1 MIKLRYGRMFRDA
14 LDGEHGLDRARLPG
28 LVSRF
33 GLILADV
40 RNRRAAGEYGFYRL
54 VDQATTV
61 RQIQAFAEGV
71 GQAYDHVLV
80 LGIGGSALGTKALL
94 NALRRPAWN
103 EWDDEGR
110 DFFPRLT
117 ILENIDATTVAAA
130 LERIDPRRVLVN
142 VISKSGGTAETMSQY
157 LVVREWLEQ
166 ALGSAASRHLVFTT
180 DPARGALREIA
191 QREHIAT
198 LDVPPEVGG
207 RFSVLSPV
215 GLLPAALV
223 GIDVEALLAGA
234 RLAVERSESDD
245 LLQNAAALYAGLH
258 WAADTSLGAR
268 VHVLM
273 PYTDR
278 LREFAEWYRQLWAE
292 SLGKRVDRN
301 GKAVHVGPTP
311 VGAVGATDQ
320 HSQVQLFMEGP
331 YDKVITFM
339 TVDDLGVDVPIPRP
353 PDPSAG
359 SGQAP
364 STSSGQAPSTSLGQ
378 APSISSG
385 QALPPDLAYLPG
397 HTLGE
402 LLRAEYQATSAALA
416 EMGKMSCTLTLPDLT
431 PATMGE
437 AIMFYQ
443 LATGYAGAW
452 YGIDPFDQPG
462 VELGKRLTYAAMGR
476 PGYETES
483 REPPSTTDEV

>member
-1 MIKLRYGRMFRDA
+1 MIKLRYGRMLKDA
-14 LDGEHGLDRARLPG
+14 LDGEHGLGRAKLKE
-28 LVSRF
+28 LVGRF
-33 GLILADV
+33 GQIQREVSD
-40 RNRRAAGEYGFYRL
+40 RRQAGEYGFYKL
-54 VDQATTV
+54 VEQEPVV
-61 RQIQAFAEGV
+61 RQIKAFAEGL
-71 GQAYDHVLV
+71 GQAHDHVLV

-117 ILENIDATTVAAA
+117 ILENIDPTSVSAA
-130 LERIDPRRVLVN
+130 LQRIDPRRVLVN
-142 VISKSGGTAETMSQY
+142 VISKSGGTAETMAQY
-157 LVVREWLEQ
+157 LVVRAWLEG

-180 DPARGALREIA
+180 DPARGALRELA
-191 QREHIAT
+191 QGERIAT

-223 GIDVEALLAGA
+223 GIDIEGLLTGA
-234 RLAVERSESDD
+234 RHALGRAEAAD
-245 LLQNAAALYAGLH
+245 LLRNPPALYAALH
-258 WAADTSLGAR
+258 WAADSELGAP

-273 PYTDR
+273 PYSDR
-278 LREFAEWYRQLWAE
+278 LRDFAEWYRQLWAE
-292 SLGKRVDRN
+292 SLGKRVDRQ
-301 GKAVHVGPTP
+301 GRQVHVGPTP

-331 YDKVITFM
+331 FDKVITFV
-339 TVDDLGVDVPIPRP
+339 TVDDLGVDVPIPRGP
-353 PDPSAG
+353 G
-359 SGQAP
+359 
-364 STSSGQAPSTSLGQ
+364 
-378 APSISSG
+378 
-385 QALPPDLAYLPG
+385 LPPDLDYLQG

-402 LLRAEYQATSAALA
+402 LLRAEYEATSAALA
-416 EMGKMSCTLTLPDLT
+416 QMGRMSCTLTLPDLT
-431 PATMGE
+431 PATLGE
-437 AIMFYQ
+437 VIMFFQ

-476 PGYETES
+476 PGYQS
-483 REPPSTTDEV
+483 EPKKSLVSNDEV

>member
-1 MIKLRYGRMFRDA
+1 MASTVSIGRGWRSSPAGSLR
-14 LDGEHGLDRARLPG
+14 
-28 LVSRF
+28 SRRRY
-33 GLILADV
+33 AAAV
-40 RNRRAAGEYGFYRL
+40 RRASTGSIRL
-54 VDQATTV
+54 VDQAATV

-110 DFFPRLT
+110 EFFPRLT
-117 ILENIDATTVAAA
+117 ILENVDPTSVAAA

-142 VISKSGGTAETMSQY
+142 VISKSGGTAETMAQY

-180 DPARGALREIA
+180 DPDRGALRELA
-191 QREHIAT
+191 AARAYRHAGCSAR
-198 LDVPPEVGG
+198 GG
-207 RFSVLSPV
+207 RPV
-215 GLLPAALV
+215 QRAFPGWPAC
-223 GIDVEALLAGA
+223 
-234 RLAVERSESDD
+234 RRRWSESMWRPCWRAPAWRWSAP
-245 LLQNAAALYAGLH
+245 NRMTCCRIRPRSTRALH
-258 WAADTSLGAR
+258 WAADTGLAAR

-301 GKAVHVGPTP
+301 GKPVHVGPTP

-331 YDKVITFM
+331 LRQGHHLRDRGRPRCGCP
-339 TVDDLGVDVPIPRP
+339 DSRSAEACGGLGQISRRTSNTSRATRWASCFGPSTRRPPRP
-353 PDPSAG
+353 WP
-359 SGQAP
+359 Q
-364 STSSGQAPSTSLGQ
+364 
-378 APSISSG
+378 
-385 QALPPDLAYLPG
+385 
-397 HTLGE
+397 
-402 LLRAEYQATSAALA
+402 
-416 EMGKMSCTLTLPDLT
+416 MGRMSCTLSLPDLT
-431 PATMGE
+431 PATLGE
-437 AIMFYQ
+437 AIMFFQ

-476 PGYETES
+476 PGYQAEPRKAAAEHRRGVDRRSALRPYSS
-483 REPPSTTDEV
+483 RPTFGRPYGHCVQEDRRAWLMQHSG